1 MQTGG
6 FAAELQ
12 KEVEKVKL
20 SREWRR
26 EYMTLQIYV
35 DDIRREEREAGR
47 QEGIQ
52 KGIQKGIQDGEIRK
66 LISQV
71 MKKLSSGKD
80 IERIAE
86 ETEES
91 RDSLEP
97 IIDVITSHPDYDLD
111 EVFDCLNSRQ

>member
-1 MQTGG
+1 
-6 FAAELQ
+6 
-12 KEVEKVKL
+12 
-20 SREWRR
+20 
-26 EYMTLQIYV
+26 MTLQIYV

-47 QEGIQ
+47 QE
-52 KGIQKGIQDGEIRK
+52 GIQDGEIRK

-111 EVFDCLNSRQ
+111 EVFDHLNSRQ

>member
-1 MQTGG
+1 MRQEITAFAMQTGG

-20 SREWRR
+20 SRDWRR

-52 KGIQKGIQDGEIRK
+52 DGEIRK

-71 MKKLSSGKD
+71 MKNFP
-80 IERIAE
+80 
-86 ETEES
+86 
-91 RDSLEP
+91 LEK
-97 IIDVITSHPDYDLD
+97 I
-111 EVFDCLNSRQ
+111 

>member
-1 MQTGG
+1 
-6 FAAELQ
+6 
-12 KEVEKVKL
+12 
-20 SREWRR
+20 
-26 EYMTLQIYV
+26 MTLQIYV
-35 DDIRREEREAGR
+35 DDIRREEHEAGR
-47 QEGIQ
+47 QE
-52 KGIQKGIQDGEIRK
+52 GEIRK
-66 LISQV
+66 LISLV